1 MLNDRVALVT
11 GAARG
16 IGRAIAVE
24 LAKAGAD
31 IAMIATS
38 ESEAAIS
45 VKTEIQNM
53 GKRVLFLAC
62 DVSDPAQVNSA
73 VADILA
79 EFGKI
84 DILVNNAGITKDKLL
99 MQMSEEDIDA
109 VLSVNLKG
117 CFHTVKACLRT
128 FMKNKYGRIINI
140 TSVSGMI
147 GNPGQANY
155 AASKAGVIGFTKTVA
170 KEYASKGITCNAVAP
185 GFICTDMTDKLSDE
199 AKAAMAAAIPVKRF
213 GTPEDVANVVRF
225 LAEKASSF
233 ITGEV
238 IKVDGG
244 MCM

>member
-16 IGRAIAVE
+16 IGKAIAIE

-99 MQMSEEDIDA
+99 MQMSEGDIDA

>member
-16 IGRAIAVE
+16 IGKAIAIE

-128 FMKNKYGRIINI
+128 FMKNKYGR
-140 TSVSGMI
+140 
-147 GNPGQANY
+147 
-155 AASKAGVIGFTKTVA
+155 SKK
-170 KEYASKGITCNAVAP
+170 
-185 GFICTDMTDKLSDE
+185 
-199 AKAAMAAAIPVKRF
+199 
-213 GTPEDVANVVRF
+213 
-225 LAEKASSF
+225 SSHYL
-233 ITGEV
+233 
-238 IKVDGG
+238 
-244 MCM
+244 

>member
-1 MLNDRVALVT
+1 MLNDKVALVT

-16 IGRAIAVE
+16 IGKAIAME

-185 GFICTDMTDKLSDE
+185 GFICTDMTDRLSDE

-225 LAEKASSF
+225 LAEEASSF

>member
-1 MLNDRVALVT
+1 MLNDKVALVT

-16 IGRAIAVE
+16 IGKAIAIE

>member
-16 IGRAIAVE
+16 IGKAIAIE

-185 GFICTDMTDKLSDE
+185 GFICTDMTDRLSDE

-225 LAEKASSF
+225 LAEEASSF

>member
-16 IGRAIAVE
+16 IGKAIAIE

-185 GFICTDMTDKLSDE
+185 GFICTDMTDRLSDE

-225 LAEKASSF
+225 LVEEASSF

>member
-16 IGRAIAVE
+16 IGKAIAME

>member
-16 IGRAIAVE
+16 IGKAIAIE

-225 LAEKASSF
+225 LAEEASSF

>member
-16 IGRAIAVE
+16 IGKAIAIE